1 MKKPLITLCIVLAS
15 LMLCLS
21 ATAETQIFCA
31 GQEDDFL
38 PRLCTLLAKQLG
50 NASATCDGDT
60 LTIVNQFLAADDS
73 AVYIGNPHAM
83 ILSLQGYTDADLRTE
98 IAPVVRLA
106 SAPATLYAT
115 EGALTLCAETSE
127 EDLMVFTENQPFE
140 LFIARLVDASPED
153 YLTLESTALL
163 YVDQNLYMDYE
174 EAAQAAI
181 DGAADLYVFGAEV
194 PDELQAL
201 LTPLYQTVLDGPFLG
216 AFVHTGADSA
226 QLEAALLAALSQ
238 PATQEMLTDKG
249 YASASWQNSADFAE
263 TVKTLFADYI
273 QYLTNEGLFFYEF

>member
-15 LMLCLS
+15 LILCLS

-38 PRLCTLLAKQLG
+38 PLLCTLLAEELG
-50 NASATCDGDT
+50 DATVTCGGDT
-60 LTIVNQFLAADDS
+60 LTTVNQFLAAENG

-98 IAPVVRLA
+98 IAPVVRIA

-115 EGALTLCAETSE
+115 EGALALCAEKSE
-127 EDLMVFTENQPFE
+127 EALMAFTENQPFE

-181 DGAADLYVFGAEV
+181 DGAADLYVFGAQM
-194 PDELQAL
+194 PAELKEL
-201 LTPLYQTVLDGPFLG
+201 VTPLYQTALDGPFLG
-216 AFVHTGADSA
+216 AFMHTGADSTR
-226 QLEAALLAALSQ
+226 LEAALLTALSQ
-238 PATQEMLTDKG
+238 TAVQEMLASEG
-249 YASASWQNSADFAE
+249 YASDSWQNSADFAE
-263 TVKTLFADYI
+263 AVKTLFADYI